1 MNRVVRIGESHD
13 GEILSNYFPA
23 IVRWSEDSRAQWQTC
38 MDTGSYSNFCV
49 FLQVCRVDKNFDLA
63 EDNGWW
69 FSYQSYVEFE
79 FEDGTIKSFEAK
91 NGDFLTED
99 RETFKALVEFI
110 DDYVNNGYEL
120 CDKNIVV
127 LDDEDDLLVV

>member
-1 MNRVVRIGESHD
+1 MNKVVRIGE
-13 GEILSNYFPA
+13 GQGCEILDNYFPA

-38 MDTGSYSNFCV
+38 MDTDSYSNFCI

-69 FSYQSYVEFE
+69 FSYQNYVEFE
-79 FEDGTIKSFEAK
+79 FEDGTIKSFEVK
-91 NGDFLTED
+91 HGDCFTDD
-99 RETFKALVEFI
+99 RETFKELVDFI

-120 CDKNIVV
+120 CDKTTVV
-127 LDDEDDLLVV
+127 LDEDELLVV